1 MRSDYR
7 LTYLDRYVKNA
18 LPGIH
23 NDEWQP
29 LMSYRASL
37 IQHNE
42 FDLPVN
48 RAPGRQYRAKKR
60 GRDEDGLYLIII
72 FIEFCVSVYAI
83 RLPYF
88 KRLLLLNLFLN

>member
-48 RAPGRQYRAKKR
+48 RAPGRQYRARKR

-72 FIEFCVSVYAI
+72 FIEFCQQY
-83 RLPYF
+83 
-88 KRLLLLNLFLN
+88 

>member
-1 MRSDYR
+1 

-60 GRDEDGLYLIII
+60 ARDEGEDGVDEHQDAESEQDGSEMNDI
-72 FIEFCVSVYAI
+72 
-83 RLPYF
+83 
-88 KRLLLLNLFLN
+88 